1 MEVRLTNGV
10 VSTKIIKPENCLLG
24 FGIPTNKD
32 DFYEDQRHP
41 AKRFAKYFNGVW
53 AKYDCQIVRCI
64 NKIEPKIVEYGATI
78 VHRLSLQKFGE
89 MLSSNKFDVVV
100 LFSHWEDDS
109 VEFYD
114 GMADISAVINQIP
127 LNFSGILDLS
137 ICHPIKL
144 TIEIKKKR
152 PNCLV
157 KFTNKAATPFIWLY
171 FYEALF
177 WHLKNNNKTYLS
189 ALEEVI
195 DSFLTHR

>member
-1 MEVRLTNGV
+1 MEVRLIGGV
-10 VSTKIIKPENCLLG
+10 VSTKIIKPENCALG
-24 FGIPTNKD
+24 FGIPTNEKD
-32 DFYEDQRHP
+32 FFKDQFDP
-41 AKRFAKYFNGVW
+41 EKKFAKQFRSVW
-53 AKYDCQIVRCI
+53 ARYDLEIVGHIKR
-64 NKIEPKIVEYGATI
+64 IEPKIAEYGATI
-78 VHRLSLQKFGE
+78 VHRLSLQNFGE
-89 MLSSNKFDVVV
+89 FLLNNKFDVVV
-100 LFSHWEDDS
+100 LFSHWENDS

-114 GMADISAVINQIP
+114 GMADISAIINQIP
-127 LNFSGILDLS
+127 LNFSGIIDLS

-177 WHLKNNNKTYLS
+177 WHLKNNNKTYLI